1 MFILKIILLYAPHGQ
16 YLYIYARRRNSC
28 LNHIYMIKFAVM
40 QPLKRYEQ
48 FSHTADIGVRV
59 YGRTLKDLFD
69 NAAFAMFDIIADLEG
84 LKGELVQDVE
94 LTASDQE
101 ELLIAWLD
109 ELLYNFYTKKIIF
122 YKFDVDIL
130 SQDLLRAKAF
140 GRSVSENPNRL
151 KTEIKAATYY
161 NLKIRKLDD
170 YYQVDIVFDV

>member
-1 MFILKIILLYAPHGQ
+1 MMPA
-16 YLYIYARRRNSC
+16 
-28 LNHIYMIKFAVM
+28 
-40 QPLKRYEQ
+40 KRYEQ

-84 LKGELVQDVE
+84 LKGDIVQDIE
-94 LTASDQE
+94 LTAPNHE

-109 ELLYNFYTKKIIF
+109 ELLYNFYTKGVIF
-122 YKFDVDIL
+122 YRFDIDEL
-130 SQDLLRAKAF
+130 SGDVIKAKAF
-140 GRSVSENPNRL
+140 GRNVSDNRNRL

>member
-1 MFILKIILLYAPHGQ
+1 
-16 YLYIYARRRNSC
+16 
-28 LNHIYMIKFAVM
+28 MIPAKC
-40 QPLKRYEQ
+40 YEQ

-84 LKGELVQDVE
+84 LKGDIVQDIE
-94 LTASDQE
+94 LTAPNHE

-109 ELLYNFYTKKIIF
+109 ELLYNFYTKGVIF
-122 YKFDVDIL
+122 YRFDIDEL
-130 SQDLLRAKAF
+130 SGDVIKAKAF
-140 GRSVSENPNRL
+140 GRNVSDNRNRL